1 MIYSHIIPFIS
12 LRCWSINFQIYI
24 SLGTEDPGSWDRFLW
39 LNPDRLS
46 GLQMMGI
53 HYCVAMADWLFLSQ
67 SAMANG
73 ERQPLGTR
81 FARMPKR
88 FFYSLQS
95 DEAEYSIYS
104 WKLINH
110 HEYTIKMFLGISQDC
125 AWENVCE
132 KSDYTI
138 KWIKINIKWKLLL
151 NYKLFILFFCL
162 LLVSSMWLFAAFNGI
177 L

>member
-1 MIYSHIIPFIS
+1 METSILRQMLFVKGSQYFSPEQNWLPPTRTALCLTAPCATRSWPLNTTAPLGPSCLMIYSHIIPFIS

-73 ERQPLGTR
+73 KRQPLGTR

-88 FFYSLQS
+88 FFLFTSVRR
-95 DEAEYSIYS
+95 
-104 WKLINH
+104 
-110 HEYTIKMFLGISQDC
+110 C
-125 AWENVCE
+125 
-132 KSDYTI
+132 
-138 KWIKINIKWKLLL
+138 WI
-151 NYKLFILFFCL
+151 
-162 LLVSSMWLFAAFNGI
+162 
-177 L
+177 